1 MRADLWARVTALMFE
16 ALDVPEAERRGWVE
30 GRAAGD
36 GELIAEVT
44 RLLEAH
50 AAAGRFLEDPLIAE
64 PASLAALHDA
74 LPAVTEEPMDVGSLL
89 GDYRI
94 LREIGRGGMGA
105 VYLGTRADDVFDKL
119 VAIKVVPG
127 ALVSGALR
135 ERFARERQLLAGL
148 DHPGI
153 ARVLDG
159 GTTAEGLPF
168 LVMEYVDGVPID
180 LYCDARRLDVGARL
194 RLFLEVCRAV
204 HYAHLRLTLHRDI
217 KAGNV
222 LIDGDG
228 RTKLLDF
235 GIGKLILPDDSR
247 ADPSAT
253 IARTWTPESASP
265 EQVRGEPTTIATDVY
280 GLGALL
286 YRLLTGQ
293 AVFELSHRDQFE
305 QARIICETA
314 PKRPSAAAGRSGG
327 SAFVPASDLDAIV
340 LKALHK
346 EPTRRY
352 EAAHLAEDI
361 ERHLAHRPVLA
372 APDRWQYR
380 ARANSS
386 GDIPAPPRPRWS
398 PCWRCSRRQAWRCGR
413 RAAPIRSAIG
423 HRRG

>member
-1 MRADLWARVTALMFE
+1 MRADLWARVTALTFE
-16 ALDVPEAERRGWVE
+16 ALGVPEAERRGWVE
-30 GRAAGD
+30 REAAGD
-36 GELIAEVT
+36 GELINEVT

-74 LPAVTEEPMDVGSLL
+74 LPTVTEEPMGVGSLL

-135 ERFARERQLLAGL
+135 ERFAHERQLLAGL

-217 KAGNV
+217 KAGNCSSTAMAV
-222 LIDGDG
+222 
-228 RTKLLDF
+228 RNCST
-235 GIGKLILPDDSR
+235 
-247 ADPSAT
+247 
-253 IARTWTPESASP
+253 SAS
-265 EQVRGEPTTIATDVY
+265 
-280 GLGALL
+280 
-286 YRLLTGQ
+286 
-293 AVFELSHRDQFE
+293 
-305 QARIICETA
+305 
-314 PKRPSAAAGRSGG
+314 G
-327 SAFVPASDLDAIV
+327 S
-340 LKALHK
+340 
-346 EPTRRY
+346 
-352 EAAHLAEDI
+352 
-361 ERHLAHRPVLA
+361 
-372 APDRWQYR
+372 
-380 ARANSS
+380 
-386 GDIPAPPRPRWS
+386 
-398 PCWRCSRRQAWRCGR
+398 
-413 RAAPIRSAIG
+413 
-423 HRRG
+423 